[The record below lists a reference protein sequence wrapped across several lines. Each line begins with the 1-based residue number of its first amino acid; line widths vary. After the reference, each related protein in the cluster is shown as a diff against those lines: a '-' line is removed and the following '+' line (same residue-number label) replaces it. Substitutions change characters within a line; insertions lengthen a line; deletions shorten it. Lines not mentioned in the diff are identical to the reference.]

1 MQKGAGREG
10 VSGKVIF
17 QLSTLSCYASY
28 QPIRNFGIMPE
39 EKEERI
45 SLNELFE
52 AVIRTED
59 KLQIRNFLNDQNIS
73 DVVELI
79 YEFPDYESR
88 IIANMSVHRAA
99 SVFKILEFPT
109 QKRIIQTLPPNT
121 IASLLNELPPDDRTD
136 FLEELPSN
144 AVRELIKLL
153 DPEERKITLSLLGY
167 PENSIGRLM
176 TPDYVYVY
184 PGNTIEEVFATIRK
198 YGKDSETINV
208 IYVINEKG
216 ELLDDIR
223 IHEFILNP
231 PDKPVSELMDDRV
244 IALHAYDDQE
254 TASEVFKMN
263 NRVALPVVSNS
274 NKLLGIVTID
284 DILWVASEEFSEDMQ
299 KMGGT
304 AALDEPYIEIPIF
317 RLFRKRIIWLII
329 LFFGELMTIGAM
341 QQFQDEIAK
350 VVILATFIPLIISSG
365 GNSGS
370 QASTLIIQAMAL
382 GEVTIADWWRIM
394 RREII
399 SGLLLGTTLCLIG
412 ISVISAWHILSPDTF
427 GSHYLRIA
435 FTVGFSLAGIV
446 LWGSL
451 MGSMLPLILKR
462 LGADPA
468 ASSTPFVATL
478 VDVTGLLIYFSVA
491 YLFLSG
497 ILL

>member
-1 MQKGAGREG
+1 MVEELE
-10 VSGKVIF
+10 
-17 QLSTLSCYASY
+17 QLPSL
-28 QPIRNFGIMPE
+28 
-39 EKEERI
+39 KEE
-45 SLNELFE
+45 FE

-59 KLQIRNFLNDQNIS
+59 KLRIKNFLDHQNIS
-73 DVVELI
+73 DVAELI
-79 YEFPDYESR
+79 YEFPDFESQ
-88 IIANMSVHRAA
+88 IIAGMSVHRAA
-99 SVFKILEFPT
+99 SVFKILELPT
-109 QKRIIQTLPPNT
+109 QKSIIQSLPPNAV
-121 IASLLNELPPDDRTD
+121 ASLLNELPADDRTD

-184 PGNTIEEVFATIRK
+184 PDNTIEQVFATIRK
-198 YGKDSETINV
+198 YGKDSETINI

-223 IHEFILNP
+223 IRDFILNP
-231 PDKPVSELMDDRV
+231 PDKKVIELMDNRV
-244 IALHAYDDQE
+244 IALNAYDDQE
-254 TASEVFKMN
+254 TASEIFKMN
-263 NRVALPVVSNS
+263 NRVALPVVSKS

-284 DILWVASEEFSEDMQ
+284 DILWVAGEEFSEDIQ
-299 KMGGT
+299 KIGGT
-304 AALDEPYIEIPIF
+304 SALDEPYIEMPIF
-317 RLFRKRIIWLII
+317 QLFRKRIIWLII
-329 LFFGELMTIGAM
+329 LFFGELITISAM

-382 GEVTIADWWRIM
+382 GEVTISDWWRIM
-394 RREII
+394 RREIF
-399 SGLLLGTTLCLIG
+399 SGFLLGLTLCLLG
-412 ISVISAWHILSPDTF
+412 ISVISAWHLVTPATF
-427 GSHYLRIA
+427 GEHYLRIA
-435 FTVGFSLAGIV
+435 ITVGFSLMGIV

-462 LGADPA
+462 IGADPA

-491 YLFLSG
+491 YLVLG
-497 ILL
+497 GVLL